1 MKKNKISF
9 LLVLISLMVTAQERV
24 VQIDFESGT
33 FINNPKIPYEEA
45 FGIIGEV
52 GKEVSFVKVNIK
64 PEGKDR
70 VLQYYTW
77 NRIAS
82 NTSETFNIV
91 VPPVLKS
98 NTAYDFEIVT
108 YTTLSVSQKSQL
120 LNDIEDKMR
129 FFLANNL
136 YYDGRN
142 VQVNKP
148 KRVYEQLNL
157 LIKESFQYHESK
169 NLIPIHAPSTMVLD
183 DLNNQSDFKF
193 GRFFKK
199 TTRVEKSEIAND
211 LINEKIDHLVALIS
225 SELTPFLNTEVVQ
238 HYRKVNVKSVETDRE
253 PFSLPVNFGMY
264 AWNKT
269 VNANNTETGNV
280 EFTPGVG
287 FTIPFK
293 NRSKLAHQS
302 RMIDSFG
309 FSAGVLLRPVEDVN
323 GTQFAT
329 PGVNLPI
336 YTGLGLRMFRVARL
350 NAGVLLLDEK
360 GSNNFNKLTIIPTIG
375 IAFELNLW
383 MGIKR

>member
-1 MKKNKISF
+1 MKKNKISLLLFF
-9 LLVLISLMVTAQERV
+9 LSIVAAAQERV
-24 VQIDFESGT
+24 VKIDFESGT
-33 FINNPKIPYEEA
+33 FINNPKIPYEEP

-52 GKEVSFVKVNIK
+52 GKEVSYVKVNVK

-70 VLQYYTW
+70 VLQSYVW
-77 NRIAS
+77 NRIDS

-108 YTTLSVSQKSQL
+108 YTTLSKTQKEQL

-129 FFLANNL
+129 FFLSNNM
-136 YYDGRN
+136 YYDGKR

-148 KRVYEQLNL
+148 KRVYEQLHY

-169 NLIPIHAPSTMVLD
+169 NLIPIQAPSTMVLD

-193 GRFFKK
+193 SRFFKR

-238 HYRKVNVKSVETDRE
+238 HYRKVHVKSVETNRE

-269 VNANNTETGNV
+269 VNADNTEIGNV

-287 FTIPFK
+287 ITIPFN
-293 NRSKLAHQS
+293 NRSKLAHRS
-302 RMIDSFG
+302 RMIDSWG

-323 GTQFAT
+323 GTKFAT

-336 YTGLGLRMFRVARL
+336 YTGLGFRMFKVARF

-360 GSNNFNKLTIIPTIG
+360 GSNNFNKLTIIPTVG